1 MKNKKH
7 ITIILSCLSLI
18 LMITG
23 LWLAATYG
31 DTFKTEENS
40 LLLVLTVTC
49 IVLSTLLIGTI
60 FGIFL
65 FSLSKS
71 AYPVKPALLDER
83 QVLVNG
89 KGAEYGLVTV
99 AIAAL
104 GVYLWEPVFE
114 LPPFAEPSAVAV
126 LIALLGVLVYG
137 VYRIWHGAYFVVNGN
152 PKYIT
157 ALLVVYTVISL
168 IAGISDLLEGKL
180 IENGVL
186 TSDCIMLAAAIMCL
200 SWLATI
206 GLRALK
212 DRKDEEA

>member
-1 MKNKKH
+1 MKNKKL

-31 DTFKTEENS
+31 DTFKTGANS

-49 IVLSTLLIGTI
+49 IVLSILLIGAI

-71 AYPVKPALLDER
+71 AYPVKPAQLDER
-83 QVLVNG
+83 QVLVTG

-99 AIAAL
+99 TIAAL
-104 GVYLWEPVFE
+104 GVYLWEAVFE

-126 LIALLGVLVYG
+126 LIALLGFLVYG

-152 PKYIT
+152 PKFIT
-157 ALLVVYTVISL
+157 ALLVVYTVIAL

-186 TSDCIMLAAAIMCL
+186 TSDCIMFAGSIMCL
-200 SWLATI
+200 FWLATI
-206 GLRALK
+206 GLKALK
-212 DRKDEEA
+212 DRKDEDA